1 MRIAIT
7 IIACLFIFACCKKDK
22 DQIILH
28 DIKGMVYNNCTDS
41 GLANVTVY
49 LKDGKGLNLS
59 TVSDAV
65 GNFIFKGVDIHSSS
79 QYNYNIYIPSKSG
92 TNATTFE
99 YCGFVGT
106 TLSFNYDEADM
117 FFKPRVMP
125 RYLSL
130 NLFCNK
136 SPITDSNDSIMF
148 FFTNSTL
155 HKNMPDYPYRFGGG
169 GFYGTNSYNIGNIGN
184 YPMGKYIIDIDKW
197 VSGVHTYT
205 KDSIYLE
212 WGANKTY
219 TINW

>member
-65 GNFIFKGVDIHSSS
+65 GNFIFRGVDIHSSS

-92 TNATTFE
+92 IGASTFE

-117 FFKPRVMP
+117 FFKPRVTP
-125 RYLSL
+125 KFLQLSVIYQGSC
-130 NLFCNK
+130 NVNDTINPLFTQE
-136 SPITDSNDSIMF
+136 IY
-148 FFTNSTL
+148 
-155 HKNMPDYPYRFGGG
+155 HKNVSSSPFQ
-169 GFYGTNSYNIGNIGN
+169 FYMGTNGSLPNATLYNYN
-184 YPMGKYIIDIDKW
+184 YPMGKYKIKITRFNS
-197 VSGVHTYT
+197 VTSEYT
-205 KDSIYLE
+205 TSYDSIYLE